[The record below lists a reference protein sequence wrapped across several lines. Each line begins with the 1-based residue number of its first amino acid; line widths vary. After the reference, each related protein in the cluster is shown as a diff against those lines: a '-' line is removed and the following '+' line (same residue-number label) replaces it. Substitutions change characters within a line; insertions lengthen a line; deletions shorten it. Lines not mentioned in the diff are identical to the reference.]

1 MDPEFLYASDADHDG
16 TGRRSLARKCRNG
29 ELVRVRAGVYIRAA
43 QWQKM
48 PKWDRDRAA
57 ISAAVDQGQGH
68 APRILIQ
75 QSAAVIWG
83 LPVIGR
89 TSEVLLLAPG
99 SSHGRRR
106 GNLCWTPRTL
116 LEPTTT
122 QDGLTLTSRA
132 QTVLDMAARLPFERA
147 VPAMDHML
155 RPDEARGFPA
165 LERDALMV
173 LSGKL
178 PDEAKRTRA
187 RRVISFADGRSESP
201 GESYSR
207 AVLHL
212 LGFPQP
218 ELQHEFR
225 SAGGEFL
232 GRTDFYWK
240 EYALVGEFDGAVKYG
255 AIGSSN
261 TSGTSQQIGT
271 AVRETLIREKRRED
285 AIRATGVGFV
295 RWSWSDITKP
305 KHDPDGLV
313 RMLLRAGL
321 PRKRRR
327 A

>member
-1 MDPEFLYASDADHDG
+1 MDPEFLYAADADRDG
-16 TGRRSLARKCRNG
+16 SGRRSLARRCRAG
-29 ELVRVRAGVYIRAA
+29 ELVRVRAGVYVEAS
-43 QWQKM
+43 QWEKM
-48 PKWDRDRAA
+48 PQWDRDRAV
-57 ISAAVDQGQGH
+57 ITAAVDQGQ

-116 LEPTTT
+116 LEPATTRH
-122 QDGLTLTSRA
+122 GLTLTSRA

-147 VPAMDHML
+147 VPAMDHVL
-155 RPDEARGFPA
+155 RPDAARSLPA
-165 LERDALMV
+165 LEKDGLLI

-207 AVLHL
+207 AVLYLH
-212 LGFPQP
+212 GFPKP
-218 ELQHEFR
+218 ELQYEFR
-225 SAGGEFL
+225 STGGQFL
-232 GRTDFYWK
+232 GRTDFFWK
-240 EYALVGEFDGAVKYG
+240 DYALVGEFDGAVKYG
-255 AIGSSN
+255 PVTAGRSPGA
-261 TSGTSQQIGT
+261 TRQVGT
-271 AVRETLIREKRRED
+271 ASRETLILEKRRED

-295 RWSWSDITKP
+295 RWSWSDIHKA
-305 KHDPDGLV
+305 KSDPDGLV
-313 RMLLRAGL
+313 RMLLTAGL
-321 PRKRRR
+321 PKQGRRG
-327 A
+327 